1 MEFLAPRLVHLILSM
16 NFILVIFTNS
26 SRIFMTLPP
35 FIKSTRGLGITSLV
49 FWLFAFIT
57 GICGL
62 FCHHIPS
69 LFQPIIRLKNNRSP
83 RISIFTFGV
92 FDSSDAYNNE
102 FNTLISTKR
111 FFGILSGLAI
121 LISGVFFFTA
131 EMTWWF
137 YMIHDFGTTY
147 DKLSPYLGLRK
158 PSSPDKIVM
167 KVDVGFLLGDDF
179 FDIKIE

>member
-1 MEFLAPRLVHLILSM
+1 MA
-16 NFILVIFTNS
+16 
-26 SRIFMTLPP
+26 LPP
-35 FIKSTRGLGITSLV
+35 FIKSTRGLGITSLI
-49 FWLFAFIT
+49 FWLFAFIA

-83 RISIFTFGV
+83 KTTLLTFGV
-92 FDSSDAYNNE
+92 FDSSVAYNNE
-102 FNTLISTKR
+102 FNVLISTKR
-111 FFGILSGLAI
+111 FFGILSGLGI

-137 YMIHDFGTTY
+137 YMIHDFKSTY

-158 PSSPDKIVM
+158 PSSPDKISM
-167 KVDVGFLLGDDF
+167 KVDVGFYLGYNF
-179 FDIKIE
+179 LNLKKCGNLN